1 MRYDLVPL
9 SRVCDRLSRSRVN
22 ALRSH

>member
-1 MRYDLVPL
+1 MRPDLVPL
-9 SRVCDRLSRSRVN
+9 SRVCDWLSRSRVD

>member
-1 MRYDLVPL
+1 MRPDLDPI
-9 SRVCDRLSRSRVN
+9 SRVCDWLSRSRVN

>member
-1 MRYDLVPL
+1 MRPGLVPL
-9 SRVCDRLSRSRVN
+9 SRVCDWLSQSRVN

>member
-1 MRYDLVPL
+1 MRPDLVPL
-9 SRVCDRLSRSRVN
+9 SRVCDWLSRSRVN

>member
-1 MRYDLVPL
+1 MRPDLVPL
-9 SRVCDRLSRSRVN
+9 SHVCDWLSRSRVN

>member
-1 MRYDLVPL
+1 MRPGLVPL
-9 SRVCDRLSRSRVN
+9 SRVCDWLSWWCVN